1 MIVNIFEKNP
11 SVFKVI
17 NQGAAH
23 GRAARLRMVSV
34 IKAIIKPPP
43 NQGDDCWHFWKNGSV
58 SWKNRLVFSKID
70 ELPFSSSNFEN

>member
-17 NQGAAH
+17 NQG
-23 GRAARLRMVSV
+23 AARLRMVSV

-43 NQGDDCWHFWKNGSV
+43 NQGDDCWHFWKTRIGFLEKPFGFQQNH
-58 SWKNRLVFSKID
+58 
-70 ELPFSSSNFEN
+70 ELPFSSSKFEN